1 MAQLTKAEYFPI
13 SPLILR
19 PDFKVPFDIFL
30 RHENNY
36 VLFNA
41 LGRTLTKAKRNELAV
56 AGIVTIYIDKRA
68 LKLYHNYIQSNL
80 LDLLEDETVAIHE
93 RAQAWTN
100 TAAALAKELFESNL
114 PGPAFKQ
121 RYGRFEEMVRTS
133 ASFIKSPNPLK
144 HLARF
149 IGKGYDIYHHG
160 ISTMVYTVNLLQEY
174 RLPEADLLAAGM
186 GALLH
191 DIGKVNMSDEVI
203 NTDPADMSPE
213 LFATYAMH
221 PMIAVRVCSNFDLP
235 IVATNCILFHHERM
249 DGKGFPTQATGE
261 EIPLPT
267 RVVALC
273 NRYDN
278 MTRNLP
284 YSRAMRPYDALKALT
299 DDKGLVEPD
308 MLKRFIKLLSKAEI
322 V

>member
-13 SPLILR
+13 SPFILR

-30 RHENNY
+30 RHDNNY

-41 LGRTLTKAKRNELAV
+41 LGRTLTKTKRNELAV
-56 AGIVTIYIDKRA
+56 TGVVTIYIDKRA
-68 LKLYHNYIQSNL
+68 RKLYHNYIQSNL
-80 LDLLEDETVAIHE
+80 LDLLQDESVAIDE

-100 TAAALAKELFESNL
+100 TAAALARELFESNL
-114 PGPAFKQ
+114 PGPAFKK
-121 RYGRFEEMVRTS
+121 RYKRFEEMVRTS
-133 ASFIKSPNPLK
+133 ASFIKSPTPLK

-174 RLPEADLLAAGM
+174 DLPEADLLAAGM

-191 DIGKVNMSDEVI
+191 DIGKVGMTETVLASDPE
-203 NTDPADMSPE
+203 TMSPE
-213 LFATYAMH
+213 QFTSYAMH

-235 IVATNCILFHHERM
+235 IVATNCILFHHERI
-249 DGKGFPTQATGE
+249 DGKGFPTQASNE

-273 NRYDN
+273 NRYDD

-284 YSRAMRPYDALKALT
+284 YSRAMRPYDALKGLT